1 MSSDHFWGVN
11 SYFCANFII
20 KIASVILGK
29 TPPKATEWGWA
40 PPGPP
45 PPYGKSPQFCDF
57 FLGRASLRQILTFF
71 SGQLNMVALIFLSA
85 RSSNMILKTLQIS
98 QVPGGGQQ
106 ERRIGGG
113 FMQKPER
120 PQNSA
125 WLQLQYH
132 ATYLLLWYH
141 AISAMISY
149 SASKDIVSQT

>member
-1 MSSDHFWGVN
+1 
-11 SYFCANFII
+11 
-20 KIASVILGK
+20 
-29 TPPKATEWGWA
+29 
-40 PPGPP
+40 
-45 PPYGKSPQFCDF
+45 
-57 FLGRASLRQILTFF
+57 
-71 SGQLNMVALIFLSA
+71 
-85 RSSNMILKTLQIS
+85 MILKTLQIS

-149 SASKDIVSQT
+149 SASKDIVSQTQRVVGGKLKDLGCLVTHQNYGVGHNSQ